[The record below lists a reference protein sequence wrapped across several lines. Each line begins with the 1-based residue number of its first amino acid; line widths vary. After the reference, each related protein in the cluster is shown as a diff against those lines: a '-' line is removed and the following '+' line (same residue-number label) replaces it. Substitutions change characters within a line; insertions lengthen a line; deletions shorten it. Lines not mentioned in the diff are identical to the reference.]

1 MRNTCCYHVSSLVC
15 CVSIDTANKNSVL
28 KRCKMILNSKIEI
41 TRISASVNVFRLHGH
56 LRYSNIELSSPLT
69 RLLALFMDWGYAGS
83 RKRYISNKLTYWKD
97 HFFLLF
103 STYCYHYYFM
113 FHSSTRYGVSNKKKK
128 KGNEEKDSR
137 LNWVIVEKPQCL
149 FIMSFNWLN
158 LCLRSNICASLF
170 VILT

>member
-83 RKRYISNKLTYWKD
+83 RKRYISNKLTYWKIAFFY
-97 HFFLLF
+97 FFLLIVIIIILCF
-103 STYCYHYYFM
+103 TLVPRMESQEKKE
-113 FHSSTRYGVSNKKKK
+113 NKRKIEGWIESLSKT
-128 KGNEEKDSR
+128 
-137 LNWVIVEKPQCL
+137 
-149 FIMSFNWLN
+149 IMSVHIAP
-158 LCLRSNICASLF
+158 SGD
-170 VILT
+170 